1 MPTRILVVSAKGGIG
16 RSTTACLMA
25 TAMAEAGKAVGV
37 LDLDPQ
43 GSATNWINHQAH
55 RNRKISLSVFNSK
68 SKYDYVFVDTMPL
81 VKPTARMKQEAQ
93 AAKTILLLASDS
105 PMDLHATKLTVKNLL
120 TTPALKRK
128 TRLLFVRVVKGTKLS
143 ERLDEMAELVG
154 IPRVK
159 PVIYFSNGY
168 RRAAIEGLS
177 ALTSKAKSDIRDAI
191 IATIG

>member
-1 MPTRILVVSAKGGIG
+1 MVSAKGGIG
-16 RSTTACLMA
+16 RSTTTCLMA

-43 GSATNWINHQAH
+43 GSSTNWINHQAGK
-55 RNRKISLSVFNSK
+55 RSPGATKPANLSLYNAK
-68 SKYDYVFVDTMPL
+68 SKFDYVFVDTMPI
-81 VKPTARMKQEAQ
+81 VKPTARMKQEAK

-120 TTPALKRK
+120 TTAALKRK

-143 ERLDEMAELVG
+143 ERLDEMAKLVG

-168 RRAAIEGLS
+168 RRAAIEGLP

>member
-1 MPTRILVVSAKGGIG
+1 
-16 RSTTACLMA
+16 MA

-43 GSATNWINHQAH
+43 GSATNWINHQAARNL
-55 RNRKISLSVFNSK
+55 RNRLAHCTSNLSLYNAK
-68 SKYDYVFVDTMPL
+68 SKFDYVFVDTMPL
-81 VKPTARMKQEAQ
+81 VKPTDRMRKEAK

-120 TTPALKRK
+120 TTAALKRK

-143 ERLDEMAELVG
+143 ERLDEMAKLVG

-191 IATIG
+191 IATI

>member
-1 MPTRILVVSAKGGIG
+1 
-16 RSTTACLMA
+16 MA
-25 TAMAEAGKAVGV
+25 TAMANIGRSVGI

-43 GSATNWINHQAH
+43 GSATNWINHQAGL
-55 RNRKISLSVFNSK
+55 RSPGATKPANLSVYNSK
-68 SKYDYVFVDTMPL
+68 TKYDFVFVDTMPL
-81 VKPTARMKQEAQ
+81 VKPTARMRQEAK

-128 TRLLFVRVVKGTKLS
+128 TRLLFVRVLKGTKLS
-143 ERLDEMAELVG
+143 ERLDEMAKLVG

-159 PVIYFSNGY
+159 PVIYFSNCY
-168 RRAAIEGLS
+168 RRAAIEGSS

-191 IATIG
+191 IAIQ

>member
-1 MPTRILVVSAKGGIG
+1 MPARILVVSAKGGIG
-16 RSTTACLMA
+16 RSTTTCLMA
-25 TAMAEAGKAVGV
+25 TAMAEAGKTVGV

-43 GSATNWINHQAH
+43 GSATNWINHQAA
-55 RNRKISLSVFNSK
+55 RRKSSLSVFNSK

-81 VKPTARMKQEAQ
+81 VNPTPRMKLEAQ

-120 TTPALKRK
+120 TTPALQRK

-159 PVIYFSNGY
+159 PVLYFSNGY